1 MTQHSSRR
9 MAMNNAVKYGAIAG
23 SIATWTI
30 STAVAGSEL
39 ELGLPIG
46 TFYSIIGISL
56 GLDGNTASYLGFGL
70 HILTGT
76 ILGAAIGVLRLD

>member
-1 MTQHSSRR
+1 MAQPSSKR
-9 MAMNNAVKYGAIAG
+9 MAMSIVVKYGAIAG
-23 SIATWTI
+23 FIATWTI

-56 GLDGNTASYLGFGL
+56 GLNGNMAAYFGFGL
-70 HILTGT
+70 QYFGRYYIRSSDWNHCH
-76 ILGAAIGVLRLD
+76 

>member
-30 STAVAGSEL
+30 STAIAGSEL

-46 TFYSIIGISL
+46 TFYSIIGI
-56 GLDGNTASYLGFGL
+56 
-70 HILTGT
+70 
-76 ILGAAIGVLRLD
+76 